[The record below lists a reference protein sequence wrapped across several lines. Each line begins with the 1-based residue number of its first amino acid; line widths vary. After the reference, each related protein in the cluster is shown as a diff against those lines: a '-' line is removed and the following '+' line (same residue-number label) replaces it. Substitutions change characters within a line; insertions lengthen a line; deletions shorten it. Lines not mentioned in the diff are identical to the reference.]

1 MKRFGCLLLL
11 ALLLTGCKQTDLGI
25 IGGEDGPTAIFV
37 SGDSDGAEYY
47 DAIPSLDGVPTPPGD
62 FDTGWE
68 YAEMGTITIRM
79 KNVTE
84 QDYMTYVEETLPDR
98 GYPAM
103 ESAVQSDED
112 THQYA
117 QHAGDKYLLQ
127 LVYDTTTGELMVTAI
142 EQ

>member
-1 MKRFGCLLLL
+1 MKRFGWLLL
-11 ALLLTGCKQTDLGI
+11 ALLLVSCSKNADIGI

-37 SGDSDGAEYY
+37 SDDGNGAEYY
-47 DAIPSLDGVPTPPGD
+47 DAIPSLEGVPTPPGD

-68 YAEMGTITIRM
+68 YAEMGTINIRM

-103 ESAVQSDED
+103 ENTVNSDEE
-112 THQYA
+112 THLYA

-127 LVYDTTTGELMVTAI
+127 LVYDTTTYELMVTAI